1 MIVLDTHILLWWATS
16 PHLLSTTAEDA
27 VMTAENLAVSAITAW
42 EIAALHRRHR
52 IEIARDPLPWMRD
65 LEKTRGLLI
74 LPVTIEIGI
83 KAADLHETLR
93 DPMDCL
99 IAATALT
106 HGVPLITKDERI
118 QRSGVV
124 TTIW

>member
-1 MIVLDTHILLWWATS
+1 VIILDTHVVLWWTNT
-16 PHLLSTTAEDA
+16 PHLLSTAAADA
-27 VMTAENLAVSAITAW
+27 LRNSEIVAVSAITAW
-42 EIAALHRRHR
+42 EVAMLHRRNR
-52 IEIARDPLPWMRD
+52 VEIDDPLSWIRD
-65 LEKTRGLLI
+65 LEETRGLRV
-74 LPVTIEIGI
+74 LPTTTAVALR
-83 KAADLHETLR
+83 AAELHGTLR

-106 HGVPLITKDERI
+106 HGVPLVTKDERI

>member
-1 MIVLDTHILLWWATS
+1 V
-16 PHLLSTTAEDA
+16 
-27 VMTAENLAVSAITAW
+27 
-42 EIAALHRRHR
+42 EID
-52 IEIARDPLPWMRD
+52 DPLSWIRD
-65 LEKTRGLLI
+65 LEETRGLRV
-74 LPVTIEIGI
+74 LPTTTAVALR
-83 KAADLHETLR
+83 AAELHGTLR

-106 HGVPLITKDERI
+106 HGVPLVTKDERI